1 MDCPVGDAEEM
12 RHVWRAAIRLIAGI
26 VILLVLLRHY
36 GYFGETTQPVETP
49 AEPGSEAPEEQPD

>member
-1 MDCPVGDAEEM
+1 M

-36 GYFGETTQPVETP
+36 GYFGETTQPVEMP
-49 AEPGSEAPEEQPD
+49 SEPGAEAPEEQPG